1 MREERRDMNK
11 IKVVIIDDEQLAR
24 DLLKSYLAKDSRLEI
39 AGECSNGFEGV
50 LAIQEHKPDLVFLD
64 IQMPKITGFEMLE
77 LLNDPPVII
86 FSTAYEEFAIR
97 AFEANAVDYLL
108 KPYPLERLQT
118 AVEKAVKRIQSG
130 TGFREEIENLSHSH
144 EESSGQLTR
153 IVVKSG
159 SKIRIIPV
167 ETVDYI
173 ESEDDFV
180 MIYCRDGHFLKQKTL
195 KYFENHLDPKKF
207 IRIHRSCIV
216 NASQLA
222 EIQQYGKESWM
233 LLTKQG
239 AKLKISKSGYLTLKQ
254 FLSNETDGL

>member
-1 MREERRDMNK
+1 MAK
-11 IKVVIIDDEQLAR
+11 IKVLIIDDEQLAR
-24 DLLKSYLAKDSRLEI
+24 DLLKSYLSRDSRLEI

-50 LAIQEHKPDLVFLD
+50 LAINSLKPDLVFLD

-77 LLNDPPVII
+77 LLTDAPVII

-108 KPYPLERLQT
+108 KPYPAERVQA
-118 AVEKAVKRIQSG
+118 AVDKAVKSIQSG
-130 TGFREEIENLSHSH
+130 TGSREELDKLSQAH
-144 EESSGQLTR
+144 EENGELLSR
-153 IVVKSG
+153 IVVKLG

-167 ETVDYI
+167 ETIEYL

-180 MIYCRDGHFLKQKTL
+180 MIYCKEGHFLKQKTM
-195 KYFENHLDPKKF
+195 KYFETHLDPKKF

-216 NASQLA
+216 NTAQLA
-222 EIQQYGKESWM
+222 EIQQYGKESWI

-239 AKLKISKSGYLTLKQ
+239 TKLKISKSGYLTLKQ
-254 FLSNETDGL
+254 FLSSDTNG

>member
-1 MREERRDMNK
+1 MNK
-11 IKVVIIDDEQLAR
+11 IRVLIIDDEQLAR
-24 DLLKSYLAKDSRLEI
+24 DLLKNYLSKDSRLEVV
-39 AGECSNGFEGV
+39 GECANGFEGV
-50 LAIQEHKPDLVFLD
+50 LAIQELKPDLVFLD

-77 LLNDPPVII
+77 LLSDPPVII

-108 KPYPLERLQT
+108 KPYPAERVQV
-118 AVEKAVKRIQSG
+118 AVEKALKRIQSG
-130 TGFREEIENLSHSH
+130 AGNKEEVDAVTQAHDEN
-144 EESSGQLTR
+144 SGLLAR

-159 SKIRIIPV
+159 AKIRIIPV
-167 ETVDYI
+167 ETIDYL

-180 MIYCRDGHFLKQKTL
+180 MIYCKEGHFLKQKTM

-216 NASQLA
+216 NTTQLA
-222 EIQQYGKESWM
+222 EIQQYGKESWI

-239 AKLKISKSGYLTLKQ
+239 AKLKISKSGYVALKE
-254 FLSNETDGL
+254 FLA

>member
-1 MREERRDMNK
+1 MNK
-11 IKVVIIDDEQLAR
+11 IKVLIIDDEQLAR
-24 DLLKSYLAKDSRLEI
+24 DLLRNYLSKDLRLEVV
-39 AGECSNGFEGV
+39 GECANGFEGV
-50 LAIQEHKPDLVFLD
+50 LAIQELKPELVFLD

-77 LLNDPPVII
+77 LLTDPPVII

-108 KPYPLERLQT
+108 KPYPAERVQI
-118 AVEKAVKRIQSG
+118 AVEKALKRIQSG
-130 TGFREEIENLSHSH
+130 AGNKEEVDAMAQAHDEN
-144 EESSGQLTR
+144 SGLIAR

-159 SKIRIIPV
+159 AKIRIIPV
-167 ETVDYI
+167 ETIDYL

-180 MIYCRDGHFLKQKTL
+180 MIYCKEGHFLKQKTM

-216 NASQLA
+216 NATQLA
-222 EIQQYGKESWM
+222 EIQQYGKESWI

-254 FLSNETDGL
+254 FLDDGSAS